1 MSLISSGEDLLY
13 NIANYEKVN
22 YHAINI
28 KRDISILDDIKSL
41 ISFIKIFKREKPNF
55 IHCNTPKAS
64 FIGLLAGY
72 LCNVPNRLYFVHG
85 LRYHGS
91 NGIKRKFLMLM
102 ERLSCFFATNII
114 AVSNS
119 VKNSMKNEL
128 KVDNVKV
135 VGFGSSNGIDTT
147 KFKKNKYNIK
157 SIRKELGIQEVD
169 FVYGFVGRL
178 VGDKGINELVE
189 AFVKLDKTYVNIKLL
204 LVGPFENELDPL
216 KETTKKVINDNQ
228 NIILAGYQKD
238 VKPYL
243 AIMNLFVFPS
253 YREGFGI
260 VLMEAA
266 AMQLPSIASNII
278 GCNEVV
284 IDGETG
290 ILIPPKN
297 EVELYNTME
306 YSNLNK
312 SEFIQMGLKAE
323 KVIKKRFSH
332 EDVWAKY
339 LREYKEICQYEDN
352 A

>member
-72 LCNVPNRLYFVHG
+72 LCNVPNRLYFVHC

-91 NGIKRKFLMLM
+91 NGRKRKFLMLM